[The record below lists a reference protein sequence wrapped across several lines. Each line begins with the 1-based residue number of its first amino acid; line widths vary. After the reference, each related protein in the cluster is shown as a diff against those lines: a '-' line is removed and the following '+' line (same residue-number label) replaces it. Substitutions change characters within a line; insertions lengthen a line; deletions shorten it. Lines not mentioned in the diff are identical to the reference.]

1 MAAALAAAAALT
13 SVIPGKTAAADPAG
27 VMEKAEAV
35 EAAENGGT
43 DENTETAEAVENAGT
58 AETSEMPATEGKTE
72 SEDPQGSDA
81 APDPPEPEAEPDTSG
96 TSEAAGTA
104 DTLDTEIAKEEDPSQ
119 EIRTGRFLLKFDS
132 EGGVVKIIVGS
143 DEGASEDEPS
153 YMIQK
158 TAEGTV
164 HVTERNGNEYDASEV
179 EDGSVL
185 TIEEQSGCGFTVIAE
200 SAEGYSVSDYV
211 IETDAGSAAE
221 TGFSAPA
228 QKYSYSFEIA
238 EGSCTAEIAFARSAE
253 EKDKAALM
261 PEFKA
266 VKKAGKY
273 TVRIHAPVG
282 VLPKGTKAEV
292 REMPESEAK
301 PYAEKAEEMADV
313 GMAVAVIDIT
323 FKDPD
328 GKEIKPSG
336 MVEVAIENAAQ
347 ERKTMSVY
355 HADKRAASKMELVP
369 SKVEGTSVRFE
380 NDSFSPYVLMS
391 ATAEPNW
398 LAGGTGTKTDVTKD
412 VSVKFKSSEIFRYS
426 EYNLGNFFTVM
437 YVLEANG
444 TKSIGGSVC
453 GDPYKEGRGL
463 EGRKAERVY
472 EYTTPMLVKAMY
484 YGQGPGYRT
493 LQSVTGTDNK
503 NYNNIILHITASQI
517 YAALGSRTGGRMGST
532 KSSPGDGFKEAN
544 AKAKDL
550 AYAYAHK
557 LESLPEPS
565 GYYTYV
571 ADPGSSG
578 YQDFLFNS
586 TALSVGYLQIKKD
599 VYPSED
605 AMKAEIY
612 KNVCYSRAG
621 ASYGIYDT
629 GGTAEVLR
637 GKKPLQT
644 LVTLADGKTPV
655 SEALRPGKY
664 YIVELSAPKGY
675 VLSNL
680 VTEANVKSGEK
691 SAPAVVQ
698 TYDHYQK
705 VGLRIIK
712 TPKGLKEGETPPPM
726 QGAVFRIYKDGARQ
740 NLIGTLTTGEDGKT
754 PILSKDPDGNP
765 LPMQKK
771 YYVTEITAPEGY
783 DSVGTFWI
791 DGTQTEEGKEYSL
804 IDRTIKEPVQ
814 ASSAVL
820 RIVKKSS
827 DDRKGPSLAHTQ
839 FEFRYYDGI
848 YRSESE
854 LPQSPTRTWTIE
866 TFEDENGEYAA
877 DLYNCQENGTFLE
890 GDAFYLDEAGKP
902 VLPLGTIAV
911 TEKKAAQGYYN
922 EPDFG
927 GGAGILIGN
936 IVRDET
942 GKPRIDVVQGSALVG
957 STATVTDVPMEPE
970 IRTSACDAQTGSH
983 LVYAGSGRI
992 RLIDKVSYKNL
1003 NENTVYILLGTLM
1016 DKATGEPFT
1025 GADGS
1030 PVTGTTVFRTGEAL
1044 DGSAEVVFEFEGTR
1058 EQLEGRTLVVK
1069 EELTADDSNEDA
1081 ERIPGA
1087 AHWDPEDREQTIYFP
1102 QIGTTLV
1109 HEDSGLPLVPAG
1121 AETVLTD
1128 TIAYRNLIPGTAY
1141 RISGTLMDKASGKP
1155 LQIGGQTVTAGL
1167 TFTPSKA
1174 DGTVD
1179 VPFRLNTEGLEGKEL
1194 VAFEEIYEGDRLVA
1208 DHKELQ
1214 DFDQTIVVPGVTTD
1228 VSIQETGTKTMPAE
1242 GKRILCDDVH
1252 YTGLIANKTYEISGE
1267 VKVKEHGKDWDSAQT
1282 VPSSVVS
1289 ADAHGRGEVKIEGG
1303 AVLLTPSGSENEV
1316 IDGVVTVSFEVDGS
1330 NLRGSKL
1337 VVGESVK
1344 VIHKEIAVHKDLTDD
1359 HQTVSIPDGWTS
1371 AGDAES
1377 GSRVVMP
1384 DEEVRIVDT
1393 FEYRNLVPGETYAVR
1408 PRVMKKSSA
1417 GEIPSTLTEA
1427 RFGEGTEGAMIQIE
1441 DNAAV
1446 FTPEAGD
1453 GALELTLA
1461 FDASELKGEDVVL
1474 FETVSRNDVVI
1485 LRHEDIHDE
1494 EQTIHFPSMGTRASD
1509 QKDGDKKLH
1518 YTGTVTV
1525 EDTITYSN
1533 LMPGKEYY
1541 VSGTLM
1547 NKTSGKPARSG
1558 GRDITGHAS
1567 FTADSGEGTV
1577 VVRFTMDASELET
1590 GDYVAFEELYE
1601 IHAGTGDK
1609 VLVGEHKDIEDQAQ
1623 TVHRPQPP
1631 KSQTPSR
1638 SAKTG
1643 DTNEMYIWLG
1653 IFAAAAA
1660 GALITR
1666 KVSRGRFF

>member
-1 MAAALAAAAALT
+1 M
-13 SVIPGKTAAADPAG
+13 
-27 VMEKAEAV
+27 
-35 EAAENGGT
+35 
-43 DENTETAEAVENAGT
+43 
-58 AETSEMPATEGKTE
+58 
-72 SEDPQGSDA
+72 
-81 APDPPEPEAEPDTSG
+81 
-96 TSEAAGTA
+96 
-104 DTLDTEIAKEEDPSQ
+104 
-119 EIRTGRFLLKFDS
+119 R
-132 EGGVVKIIVGS
+132 
-143 DEGASEDEPS
+143 
-153 YMIQK
+153 
-158 TAEGTV
+158 
-164 HVTERNGNEYDASEV
+164 
-179 EDGSVL
+179 
-185 TIEEQSGCGFTVIAE
+185 
-200 SAEGYSVSDYV
+200 
-211 IETDAGSAAE
+211 
-221 TGFSAPA
+221 
-228 QKYSYSFEIA
+228 
-238 EGSCTAEIAFARSAE
+238 
-253 EKDKAALM
+253 
-261 PEFKA
+261 
-266 VKKAGKY
+266 
-273 TVRIHAPVG
+273 
-282 VLPKGTKAEV
+282 
-292 REMPESEAK
+292 
-301 PYAEKAEEMADV
+301 
-313 GMAVAVIDIT
+313 
-323 FKDPD
+323 
-328 GKEIKPSG
+328 
-336 MVEVAIENAAQ
+336 
-347 ERKTMSVY
+347 
-355 HADKRAASKMELVP
+355 
-369 SKVEGTSVRFE
+369 
-380 NDSFSPYVLMS
+380 
-391 ATAEPNW
+391 
-398 LAGGTGTKTDVTKD
+398 
-412 VSVKFKSSEIFRYS
+412 
-426 EYNLGNFFTVM
+426 
-437 YVLEANG
+437 
-444 TKSIGGSVC
+444 
-453 GDPYKEGRGL
+453 
-463 EGRKAERVY
+463 
-472 EYTTPMLVKAMY
+472 
-484 YGQGPGYRT
+484 
-493 LQSVTGTDNK
+493 
-503 NYNNIILHITASQI
+503 
-517 YAALGSRTGGRMGST
+517 
-532 KSSPGDGFKEAN
+532 
-544 AKAKDL
+544 
-550 AYAYAHK
+550 
-557 LESLPEPS
+557 
-565 GYYTYV
+565 
-571 ADPGSSG
+571 
-578 YQDFLFNS
+578 
-586 TALSVGYLQIKKD
+586 
-599 VYPSED
+599 
-605 AMKAEIY
+605 
-612 KNVCYSRAG
+612 
-621 ASYGIYDT
+621 
-629 GGTAEVLR
+629 
-637 GKKPLQT
+637 
-644 LVTLADGKTPV
+644 
-655 SEALRPGKY
+655 
-664 YIVELSAPKGY
+664 
-675 VLSNL
+675 
-680 VTEANVKSGEK
+680 
-691 SAPAVVQ
+691 
-698 TYDHYQK
+698 
-705 VGLRIIK
+705 
-712 TPKGLKEGETPPPM
+712 
-726 QGAVFRIYKDGARQ
+726 
-740 NLIGTLTTGEDGKT
+740 
-754 PILSKDPDGNP
+754 
-765 LPMQKK
+765 
-771 YYVTEITAPEGY
+771 
-783 DSVGTFWI
+783 
-791 DGTQTEEGKEYSL
+791 
-804 IDRTIKEPVQ
+804 
-814 ASSAVL
+814 
-820 RIVKKSS
+820 
-827 DDRKGPSLAHTQ
+827 
-839 FEFRYYDGI
+839 
-848 YRSESE
+848 
-854 LPQSPTRTWTIE
+854 
-866 TFEDENGEYAA
+866 
-877 DLYNCQENGTFLE
+877 
-890 GDAFYLDEAGKP
+890 
-902 VLPLGTIAV
+902 
-911 TEKKAAQGYYN
+911 
-922 EPDFG
+922 
-927 GGAGILIGN
+927 
-936 IVRDET
+936 
-942 GKPRIDVVQGSALVG
+942 
-957 STATVTDVPMEPE
+957 VTDVPMEPE

-1660 GALITR
+1660 GALIAR